1 MVVAGGFGD
10 GVLQLRDVGLQAAD
24 DVGGAAAV
32 AAVALGA
39 LQGHDAEGVHQVL
52 QAALHGDGGA
62 VLPVDLLQ
70 QPHHDNV
77 RGPVYPSPAAVVVG
91 TGEALIPGVGLHG
104 VGGGG
109 GAG

>member
-1 MVVAGGFGD
+1 MVVAGGLGD

-52 QAALHGDGGA
+52 QATLHGNGGA
-62 VLPVDLLQ
+62 VLPIDLLQ

-77 RGPVYPSPAAVVVG
+77 RGPADPSPAAVVVG
-91 TGEALIPGVGLHG
+91 TGEALIPSEGLHG
-104 VGGGG
+104 VG
-109 GAG
+109 